1 MARAQMTPARI
12 RSSVVFVGLA
22 FSGLAFLAW
31 TQSWFALVLVDG
43 TALEVPGDAAAPGL
57 AALSLAA
64 LALFASLTIAGPR
77 VRAVLAVL
85 AMGIGALVA
94 GSGIGAF
101 VDPLGAVAS
110 TVTGVT
116 GVAGDNSINLLIA
129 SVVATPWGVVV
140 VAAGSFLVLTG
151 IVILLTGRRWP
162 RVTRKYSAEG
172 SVATADGRA
181 TSGVP
186 IASND
191 AHKRRDPNETVA
203 PRSAIDDWDSLSKGD
218 DPTRR

>member
-1 MARAQMTPARI
+1 MIPARI

-31 TQSWFALVLVDG
+31 TQAWFALVLVDG
-43 TALEVPGDAAAPGL
+43 TTLEVPGDAAAPGL

-94 GSGIGAF
+94 GTGIGAL
-101 VDPLGAVAS
+101 VDPLSAVAL

-129 SVVATPWGVVV
+129 SVAATAWGVVAT
-140 VAAGSFLVLTG
+140 AAGSSLVLSG
-151 IVILLTGRRWP
+151 MVILLTGRRWP

-186 IASND
+186 SASNHEPD
-191 AHKRRDPNETVA
+191 QRDPNENVA

>member
-1 MARAQMTPARI
+1 MSPARI
-12 RSSVVFVGLA
+12 RSTVVFVGLA

-43 TALEVPGDAAAPGL
+43 TTLEVPGDAAAPGL

-94 GSGIGAF
+94 GAGIGAL
-101 VDPLGAVAS
+101 VDPLSAVAS

-116 GVAGDNSINLLIA
+116 GVAGDNSINSLIA
-129 SVVATPWGVVV
+129 SVVATAWGIVAT
-140 VAAGSFLVLTG
+140 AAGSSLVLSG

-162 RVTRKYSAEG
+162 QVTRKYSAEG
-172 SVATADGRA
+172 SVATADGKA

-186 IASND
+186 SASN
-191 AHKRRDPNETVA
+191 HESNQRDPNENVA

-218 DPTRR
+218 DPTGR